1 LNAAATGWRHAA
13 LLGLALEGRM
23 RPAALK
29 RIGRFANIAAM
40 MVGLFCFIERIAL
53 SI

>member
-1 LNAAATGWRHAA
+1 
-13 LLGLALEGRM
+13 LLLLLALGWALKGRM
-23 RPAALK
+23 RPAASQ

-40 MVGLFCFIERIAL
+40 MVGSFCFIERIAL